1 MKRTILLLTAT
12 LAITFSVGG
21 VSVAAGQLDQQ
32 QTNVESGIGLDAT
45 YPMAQAFTAGSS
57 GSLDAV
63 SVHAA
68 RVGTTEAGDMLLS
81 IQSLDEAGRPSGTV
95 LGSGSAPIESF
106 NASPPNSWVDVD
118 LARPAQVRAGEGYA
132 LVATTENT
140 TPTGSSFYSW
150 SMAFDDPYPGGDA
163 HDRNGGEW
171 AVRTDAGVPVDFAF
185 KTFVAPDTTAPR
197 VVSVTPGG
205 GASGVGRDADVT
217 ATFSE
222 GMDPATISGSTFKLY
237 KVNPDRSRTPLNAT
251 VTLLETPGPGGLK
264 AELDPFGS
272 STKSLQPSTK
282 YKAVVTT
289 GARDLAGN
297 ALDQSPRKG
306 GKQQRAWTFT
316 TGR

>member
-1 MKRTILLLTAT
+1 MRRTTLLFPVMV
-12 LAITFSVGG
+12 AITFSIGG
-21 VSVAAGQLDQQ
+21 VALAAGGLDQQ
-32 QTNVESGIGLDAT
+32 QTSVESGIGMDAT
-45 YPMAQAFTAGSS
+45 YPMAQTFTAGSS

-68 RVGTTEAGDMLLS
+68 RVGGTEAGDMLLS

-95 LGSGSAPIESF
+95 LGSGSAPIEDF

-118 LARPAQVRAGEGYA
+118 LAQPAPVRAGEGYA

-140 TPTGSSFYSW
+140 TPNGSSFYSW
-150 SMAFDDPYPGGDA
+150 SIAFDDPYPGGDA
-163 HDRNGGEW
+163 HDRNEGEW

-197 VVSVTPGG
+197 VASVTPKG
-205 GASGVGRDADVT
+205 GASGVGRDANVT

-222 GMDPATISGSTFKLY
+222 SMDPATITGSTFKLY
-237 KVNPDRSRTPLNAT
+237 RINPDRSKTRVNAA
-251 VTLLETPGPGGLK
+251 VTLLEAPSPGGLK

-272 STKSLQPSTK
+272 TTKALKPSTK
-282 YKAVVTT
+282 YKAVVTA
-289 GARDLAGN
+289 GAMDLAGN

-306 GKQQRAWTFT
+306 GKQLKAWTFT
-316 TGR
+316 TRR